1 MSVVLYKVIIIVKCG
16 AVTVSKMAHYIA
28 VYIRE
33 LQNKDC
39 KQYVTSLTIY
49 TVLCVTDDP
58 VKWVDIV

>member
-39 KQYVTSLTIY
+39 KQYVTSLTI
-49 TVLCVTDDP
+49 TVLCVTDEP